1 MHWCSPKRSE
11 GLREMKIKEM
21 RQLSL
26 DELSDKGKELRKEL
40 FDLRFQRASGKL
52 ENSAKIGQVRKE
64 IAKVNMIEREK
75 K

>member
-1 MHWCSPKRSE
+1 
-11 GLREMKIKEM
+11 MKMKEL

-26 DELSDKGKELRKEL
+26 DELSEKEKELKKEL

-52 ENSAKIGQVRKE
+52 ENSGRFGQVRKE
-64 IAKVNMIEREK
+64 IARVKTIEREK